1 MHHPARYLV
10 CAAML
15 ALSVSAHAETKLTSA
30 QCDDYPFVHTNGQV
44 SHRQLVNE
52 LNELES
58 VGYDPSSG
66 DESSYPDDID
76 SAQARLMQK
85 YRRDC
90 AGAANTVASSGN

>member
-1 MHHPARYLV
+1 MNHPVRYLV

-15 ALSVSAHAETKLTSA
+15 ALSVSAHAGTKLTSA
-30 QCDDYPFVHTNGQV
+30 QCHDYPFVHANGPV

-58 VGYDPSSG
+58 VGYNPSSG

-85 YRRDC
+85 YQHDC

>member
-1 MHHPARYLV
+1 MHHPVRYLV

-15 ALSVSAHAETKLTSA
+15 ASSVSAHAETKLTSA
-30 QCDDYPFVHTNGQV
+30 QCHDYPFVHTNGPV

-52 LNELES
+52 LNVLES

-90 AGAANTVASSGN
+90 AGVANTVAASGN

>member
-1 MHHPARYLV
+1 MNHPIRYLV

-15 ALSVSAHAETKLTSA
+15 ASSVSAHAEPTLTPA
-30 QCDDYPFVHTNGQV
+30 QCHDYPFVHANGPI

-90 AGAANTVASSGN
+90 AGVANTVASSGN